1 MTFRAYLVLMG
12 LSTAMAWVGWLI
24 VLLNVDP
31 FRTNF
36 MGIVL
41 FYVTLSV
48 GLVGLLTLG
57 GLLYRVGIMRRNE
70 LISREVKVSFRHAIL
85 LTVLSVIALILSRQG
100 VLHWWVLVVLI
111 VTAGILEY
119 LSLLVQ
125 QSRRG

>member
-1 MTFRAYLVLMG
+1 MSFRAYLVLMG

-24 VLLNVDP
+24 VLMNVDP
-31 FRTNF
+31 FQTSF

-41 FYVTLSV
+41 FYVTLAV
-48 GLVGLLTLG
+48 GLVGVFTLIGLT
-57 GLLYRVGIMRRNE
+57 YRVGILRRKE
-70 LISREVKVSFRHAIL
+70 LVSREVKVSFRHAIL
-85 LTVLSVIALILSRQG
+85 LTAVSVITLILSRQG

-125 QSRRG
+125 HSRRG